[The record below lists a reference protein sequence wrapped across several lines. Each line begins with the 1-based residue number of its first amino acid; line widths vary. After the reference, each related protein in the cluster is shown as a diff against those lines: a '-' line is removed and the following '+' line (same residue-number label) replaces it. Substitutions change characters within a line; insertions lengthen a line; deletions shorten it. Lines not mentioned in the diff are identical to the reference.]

1 MKKKK
6 LMVLLLMAVLLCV
19 MSACGPKEEEGT
31 KLEISYVNKN
41 ETKLISETHY
51 LEGSDTKEMIVEVLT
66 LLCEVP
72 NNKEAKAVLAGGINI
87 INYSFDG
94 TQVTVSLGEKYKEQS
109 RTTEVLTRAAI
120 VKSLTQIPGVE
131 YVMITINGEP
141 IQDASGNEIGIMTAE
156 SFVDNAGKQMDS
168 YEKITI
174 RLYFANEAGNGLIPI
189 NRELVHNVDISNISL
204 EKLVVEQLIA
214 GPVNTESY
222 PSINPDTKVL
232 GVTVK
237 DGVCYVNLDNT
248 VLTPVNNVTSD
259 VTIYSIVNSLVEL
272 SNINKV
278 QISIDGK
285 TDIVFR
291 DKYNLTTIFERNLNS
306 VE

>member
-1 MKKKK
+1 MKRKVW
-6 LMVLLLMAVLLCV
+6 MVLFLVAVLLCGITG
-19 MSACGPKEEEGT
+19 CQEEEPEGT
-31 KLEISYVNKN
+31 KIEISYLNKN
-41 ETKLISETHY
+41 ETKLIPEIHY
-51 LEGSDTKEMIVEVLT
+51 LKGTQTKEMIVEVLT
-66 LLCEVP
+66 LLCTVP
-72 NNKEAKAVLAGGINI
+72 ESKEAKATLSGGINI
-87 INYSFDG
+87 INYSFEG

-109 RTTEVLTRAAI
+109 RTTEVLIRAAL

-141 IQDASGNEIGIMTAE
+141 IQDAAGNEIGIMTADT
-156 SFVDNAGKQMDS
+156 FVDNAGEQMDA

-174 RLYFANEAGNGLIPI
+174 RLYFANEAGDGLIPI
-189 NRELVHNVDISNISL
+189 NRELVHNIDISNISM
-204 EKLVVEQLIA
+204 EKLVLEQLIA
-214 GPVNTESY
+214 GPANTESY
-222 PSINPDTKVL
+222 PSMNPNTKLL

-237 DGVCYVNLDNT
+237 DGVCYVNLDST
-248 VLTPVNNVTSD
+248 VLTPVNNETSD

-291 DKYNLTTIFERNLNS
+291 DKYNLTTIFERNLDFIK
-306 VE
+306 

>member
-1 MKKKK
+1 MNRKN
-6 LMVLLLMAVLLCV
+6 LIILLLAAVLSCAI
-19 MSACGPKEEEGT
+19 SACGSKEEEGT
-31 KLEISYVNKN
+31 KLEISYMNKN
-41 ETKLISETHY
+41 ETKLISEIHY
-51 LEGSDTKEMIVEVLT
+51 LVGSSTKEMIVEVLK

-72 NNKEAKAVLAGGINI
+72 ENKEAKAVLTGGINI

-156 SFVDNAGKQMDS
+156 SFVDNAGKQMDA

-174 RLYFANEAGNGLIPI
+174 RLYFANESGNGLIPI